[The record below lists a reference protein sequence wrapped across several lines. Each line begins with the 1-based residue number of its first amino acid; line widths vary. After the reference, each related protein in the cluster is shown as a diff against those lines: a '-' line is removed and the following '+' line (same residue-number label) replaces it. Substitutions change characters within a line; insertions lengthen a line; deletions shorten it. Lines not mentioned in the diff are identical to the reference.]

1 MLLKNNTFPEIIS
14 APEADYLFVKTSG
27 IENAGL
33 GLFTAI
39 NMFNGMAIMKI
50 IRNRYRSFLFIIKEE
65 IANDFILTNFDWFDG
80 LLSLTVII
88 DLINLS

>member
-1 MLLKNNTFPEIIS
+1 MPINLKGKASETTPIVPI
-14 APEADYLFVKTSG
+14 
-27 IENAGL
+27 
-33 GLFTAI
+33 LFTAI